1 MRKMSRFRRP
11 RKADLLVI
19 SAAILSIVSAVFAV
33 HFWIRRGVCTDMVVC
48 TTIAVLSLIGLIVL
62 LMRMREVSRTREL
75 SERPVLLVM
84 TSGPRRPKTKERKIK
99 GKMHDEL
106 NH

>member
-1 MRKMSRFRRP
+1 
-11 RKADLLVI
+11 
-19 SAAILSIVSAVFAV
+19 
-33 HFWIRRGVCTDMVVC
+33 MVVC
-48 TTIAVLSLIGLIVL
+48 TTISVLSLIGLL
-62 LMRMREVSRTREL
+62 LLLNRMRNVSRTREL

-99 GKMHDEL
+99 GKMPDEL